1 MGRKAKS
8 TISWLITRATR
19 RGRVLLVL
27 MSFMAVRGSVARARA
42 LRRASEMYWSLC
54 WSGTL
59 T

>member
-8 TISWLITRATR
+8 TICWLITRATR
-19 RGRVLLVL
+19 RGRVLLED
-27 MSFMAVRGSVARARA
+27 MSFMAVRGSVASARA
-42 LRRASEMYWSLC
+42 LRRVSVMYWSFC